1 MPEVL
6 RLMGEDALER
16 MAAHLETPLLEV
28 LDSGSG
34 WQIASP
40 FAKEDENLWSALL
53 HDAFGTRS
61 NAACNTF
68 IHQLS
73 NLCAQRRVQKG
84 EAWAWTP
91 NEAELIAAIQIV
103 RSTKPEN
110 EAQACIAAQMVALH
124 FTAMK
129 LGAITADG
137 LSTQDERTA
146 ATLAR
151 VAKSYASLARTM
163 AQLQG
168 KLQARTINQTY
179 EIHKHEHVHFEGGVS
194 DFGGQGQAATTEGNI
209 TYATGISQ
217 GRPALPSARPN
228 NGATMSLPSSQG
240 QASLQNAWWGQRLWR
255 AFRQTQWQL
264 SARRLDA

>member
-1 MPEVL
+1 MPEAL
-6 RLMGEDALER
+6 RLMADEALER
-16 MAAHLETPLLEV
+16 QERRTETPELRASKG
-28 LDSGSG
+28 DSG
-34 WQIASP
+34 WKVESP
-40 FAKEDENLWSALL
+40 FAKEDNDRWAVLL
-53 HDAFGTRS
+53 YDAFGTRS
-61 NAACNTF
+61 QGACSTF
-68 IHQLS
+68 IRQLS
-73 NLCAQRRVQKG
+73 DLCFSRWSATEREWKLS
-84 EAWAWTP
+84 
-91 NEAELIAAIQIV
+91 EAELIAAIQIV
-103 RSTKPEN
+103 RSTQPEN

-129 LGAITADG
+129 LGGITTAN

-151 VAKSYASLARTM
+151 VAKAYASLARTL

-194 DFGGQGQAATTEGNI
+194 DFGGQGQAAATEGYL
-209 TYATGISQ
+209 TYAAGISQ

-228 NGATMSLPSSQG
+228 NGATMPLPSSQG